1 MLFLIRFTYIALLL
15 IMVQLLIPAFR
26 PGGRFFILLIALA
39 ASFGVQII
47 RKATA
52 GKLPKVQQIPLAGV
66 SMIIILLLSG
76 YCFSGVKPT
85 FWGILASY
93 LGLVLLEILLPNE
106 WYELLF
112 KNIKDRSEVKL
123 IRGEE

>member
-15 IMVQLLIPAFR
+15 ILVQLLIPTFR
-26 PGGRFFILLIALA
+26 PGGRFLILLIALA
-39 ASFGVQII
+39 ASLGVQII

-52 GKLPKVQQIPLAGV
+52 GKMPKVRQIPLVGV

-106 WYELLF
+106 WYELLLQ
-112 KNIKDRSEVKL
+112 KYQRPE
-123 IRGEE
+123 